1 MQTINNIN
9 NLTLYELYNKAYKD
23 QTGSLIIILKAI
35 EVYNELVIK
44 FNSFYNYKDYKS
56 IEQFKKIIEYYIKV
70 ENIKDIKQI
79 VSFIRKMEKYNLMM
93 KIKNN
98 NLKYC

>member
-9 NLTLYELYNKAYKD
+9 NLTIHELYNRAYKD
-23 QTGSLIIILKAI
+23 HNGSLIIIIKAI

-56 IEQFKKIIEYYIKV
+56 IEQFKKIIDGFIKI
-70 ENIKDIKQI
+70 ENIKDIKPI
-79 VSFIRKMEKYNLMM
+79 IFFIRKMEKYNLMM
-93 KIKNN
+93 KVKNN
-98 NLKYC
+98 NFKFC